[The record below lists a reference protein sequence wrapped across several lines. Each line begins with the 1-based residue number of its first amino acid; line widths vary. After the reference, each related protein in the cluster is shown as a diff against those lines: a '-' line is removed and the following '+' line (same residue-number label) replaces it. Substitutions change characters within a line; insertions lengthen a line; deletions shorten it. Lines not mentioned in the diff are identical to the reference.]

1 MDYEEF
7 KEEVVKRLSKFAGET
22 NVQLMDN
29 RLNLML
35 GGRIAISFKL
45 NEAYKDFE
53 SGSVGLDE
61 IVSAM
66 CDTKVDPAEIAKVN
80 TFADMLIDFD
90 SSSSSKLELKLQ
102 SKKPEFGLADEVVP
116 GIWRSV
122 CVVDGWFSTVV
133 TDQILQNWNRN
144 YEELVQIALQNTSE
158 WELFTMKQ
166 AIIAEMDDLDSTD
179 LDLADLDLAD
189 QMFILRTKG
198 RYGAS
203 VLMNEDAMQA
213 TAERLGGDLIVLPS
227 SIYEVIV
234 LKAKKFGSDFSE
246 LTEMVKEVNTS
257 LADERNVLAWQAYYY
272 SKGKKE
278 LKPLGG
284 TDKNGETFGSGDN
297 CSCCT
302 NCYTVRSVAEE
313 ENEVFYD

>member
-66 CDTKVDPAEIAKVN
+66 CDTKVDPVEIAKVN

-90 SSSSSKLELKLQ
+90 SSSSKLELKLQ

-122 CVVDGWFSTVV
+122 CVVDGGFSTVV

-179 LDLADLDLAD
+179 LDSADLDFAG

-284 TDKNGETFGSGDN
+284 TDKNGETFGRGDN

-302 NCYTVRSVAEE
+302 NCYTVRSGAEE